1 MPVVNITSPQ
11 TFGRF
16 APGTAH
22 GFTGWYTINPDI
34 QGSLW
39 IQF

>member
-1 MPVVNITSPQ
+1 VVNITSPQ

-16 APGTAH
+16 APLTGY
-22 GFTGWYTINPDI
+22 GFSGWYTPNPNI
-34 QGSLW
+34 QGSLR